1 MAGAG
6 DSAHPL
12 PGDRAWQHPQG
23 DAADRHPLQP
33 VAAGGNRAGDVDR
46 SHHFRPGTTAMTL
59 TQSPAAT
66 NPAVPASRRAL
77 VPSWSLAVALACSLL
92 VAWPVGPTYAGP
104 PAVAIGGGWSLPGA
118 PRSVSAAHAKRGGA
132 A

>member
-12 PGDRAWQHPQG
+12 PGDRAWQRPQG

-33 VAAGGNRAGDVDR
+33 VAAGGDRAGDVDR

-66 NPAVPASRRAL
+66 NPAVTASRRAL

-92 VAWPVGPTYAGP
+92 VACPVGPRSEERRVGKGCVSTCRFR
-104 PAVAIGGGWSLPGA
+104 WA
-118 PRSVSAAHAKRGGA
+118 P
-132 A
+132 